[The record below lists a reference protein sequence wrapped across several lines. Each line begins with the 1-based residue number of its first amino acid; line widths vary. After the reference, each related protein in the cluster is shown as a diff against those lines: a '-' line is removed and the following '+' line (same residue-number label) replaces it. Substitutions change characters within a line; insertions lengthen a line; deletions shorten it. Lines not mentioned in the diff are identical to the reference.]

1 MTVVKRLLET
11 TVSVLLTC
19 LLLAGCAPQRKF
31 ATDPIYDAGKYRT
44 QTKKKSG
51 RKTTTALSSKST
63 ISSST
68 KKLDASEAALVAE
81 ARKWIGSPYRYG
93 GHSRSGTDCSGF
105 VMEVY
110 RAAAGIEL
118 PRSSREQHKFATPI
132 NFNNLSVGDLV
143 FFSTRGSG
151 GDVSHVGIFIG
162 DNNMIHAS
170 TSRGVI
176 VSGLDEKYYQS
187 TYHSS
192 GRVSKFKKS
201 NDKSATQSTSVKE
214 NVEKIAK
221 ATAKPATQATTQP
234 KRTAATTPKKV
245 IEIKHSDLDS
255 ILNQKIDSV
264 FTNMFD

>member
-1 MTVVKRLLET
+1 M
-11 TVSVLLTC
+11 SVFLTC
-19 LLLAGCAPQRKF
+19 LLLTGCAPQRKF
-31 ATDPIYDAGKYRT
+31 ATDPIYDAGRYRT
-44 QTKKKSG
+44 QTVKKGKGKVVTSP
-51 RKTTTALSSKST
+51 RNDR
-63 ISSST
+63 T
-68 KKLDASEAALVAE
+68 KPTQKLDPSAAALVAE
-81 ARKWIGSPYRYG
+81 AGKWLGTPYRYG

-110 RAAAGIEL
+110 RAAAGLEL
-118 PRSSREQHKFATPI
+118 PRSSREQRKFATPI
-132 NFNNLSVGDLV
+132 DFNRLEVGDLV
-143 FFSTRGSG
+143 FFSTKGSG

-176 VSGLDEKYYQS
+176 VSGLGEKYYQN

-201 NDKSATQSTSVKE
+201 NDKPAAPSSTVKE
-214 NVEKIAK
+214 NIEKIVK
-221 ATAKPATQATTQP
+221 KSPVPTKQTTAQP
-234 KRTAATTPKKV
+234 SRVTPPKKV

-255 ILNQKIDSV
+255 LLNHKVDSI